1 MKERVIELI
10 NQIGNSLDSPY
21 YAEKILTECGKEIL
35 QIVDNLEEQI
45 EILKRKFKTENGG
58 IKMGDIFREDLFRL
72 EVNTGSG
79 GYGFTDTL
87 SELMKDVENEYGD
100 EVKAEVEAWA
110 LNSKE
115 RDEFQ
120 KYGMYITNIGR

>member
-1 MKERVIELI
+1 
-10 NQIGNSLDSPY
+10 
-21 YAEKILTECGKEIL
+21 
-35 QIVDNLEEQI
+35 
-45 EILKRKFKTENGG
+45 
-58 IKMGDIFREDLFRL
+58 MGDTFREDLFRL

-87 SELMKDVENEYGD
+87 SELMDDVENEYGD
-100 EVKAEVEAWA
+100 EVEAWV

-115 RDEFQ
+115 GDEFQ

>member
-1 MKERVIELI
+1 
-10 NQIGNSLDSPY
+10 
-21 YAEKILTECGKEIL
+21 
-35 QIVDNLEEQI
+35 
-45 EILKRKFKTENGG
+45 
-58 IKMGDIFREDLFRL
+58 MGDTFREDLFRL

-87 SELMKDVENEYGD
+87 SELMEDVENEYGD
-100 EVKAEVEAWA
+100 EVKAEVEAWV

-115 RDEFQ
+115 GNEFQ

>member
-1 MKERVIELI
+1 
-10 NQIGNSLDSPY
+10 
-21 YAEKILTECGKEIL
+21 
-35 QIVDNLEEQI
+35 
-45 EILKRKFKTENGG
+45 
-58 IKMGDIFREDLFRL
+58 MGDTFREDLFRL

-87 SELMKDVENEYGD
+87 SELMDDVENEYGD
-100 EVKAEVEAWA
+100 EVKDEVKAEVEAWV

-115 RDEFQ
+115 GDELQ

>member
-1 MKERVIELI
+1 MWNKP
-10 NQIGNSLDSPY
+10 NSRTGWNLDRE
-21 YAEKILTECGKEIL
+21 A
-35 QIVDNLEEQI
+35 
-45 EILKRKFKTENGG
+45 
-58 IKMGDIFREDLFRL
+58 EDLFRL

-87 SELMKDVENEYGD
+87 SELMKDVENQYGD

-120 KYGMYITNIGR
+120 KYGMYITKIVR